1 MSERAGES
9 TRGEPPVT
17 TGETTD
23 EENPAQASGVAGV
36 RGALARYRVMAYVVG
51 VGLLALC
58 FSMIMEY
65 VFDQD
70 RFTAVVG
77 PVHGF
82 LYIVYLVAVVDLALK
97 ARWSMKGAVLVMLAG
112 VVPLLSFVEERRV
125 TAKVR
130 GGIAI

>member
-1 MSERAGES
+1 MSE
-9 TRGEPPVT
+9 TP
-17 TGETTD
+17 TD
-23 EENPAQASGVAGV
+23 EENPAQAASAGGV
-36 RGALARYRVMAYVVG
+36 RGALARYRVLAYVVG

-58 FSMIMEY
+58 ASMILEY

-70 RFTAVVG
+70 QYTAIVG

-97 ARWSMKGAVLVMLAG
+97 ARWSLKGAILVMLAG
-112 VVPLLSFVEERRV
+112 VVPLVSFVAERRV

-130 GGIAI
+130 GGITL

>member
-1 MSERAGES
+1 MSES
-9 TRGEPPVT
+9 PVT
-17 TGETTD
+17 AD
-23 EENPAQASGVAGV
+23 EENPAQATGAAGV

-51 VGLLALC
+51 VGLLVLC
-58 FSMIMEY
+58 LSMIMEY

-70 RFTAVVG
+70 QFTAVVG

-82 LYIVYLVAVVDLALK
+82 LYVVYLLAVVDLALK

-112 VVPLLSFVEERRV
+112 VVPVLAFVEERRV